1 MWEATPE
8 QARGSRFS
16 AFVHHTRPKH
26 EHIISSFTVAFF
38 KKTPIV
44 FTGKGISYVV
54 EELFQESLGMRP
66 DAAHVLVLITDGRA
80 QDNVVPPSRIARALG
95 QYVCFF

>member
-1 MWEATPE
+1 M
-8 QARGSRFS
+8 
-16 AFVHHTRPKH
+16 
-26 EHIISSFTVAFF
+26 
-38 KKTPIV
+38 
-44 FTGKGISYVV
+44 

-95 QYVCFF
+95 RLSFFLTPIYLIYLSITSLMALYVFSRNQCPGGRSF